1 MSEKYKISTLKV
13 TVDMK
18 TTTQATSMRVIGLEV
33 FLTAKESKHTEMETH
48 TRDKL
53 CTGKNSDKEF
63 IILQMERCMKAVFTI
78 IKAMVWEKWHT
89 RIKRAMMV
97 NGNWVNFMEKAVL
110 FFKLVK
116 FTKEITWME
125 KDKDMENIRLEMV
138 VTMKETGKMECSRE
152 KECSIKVTTESKANG
167 LMDSL

>member
-1 MSEKYKISTLKV
+1 MSSRKTASMSEKYKISTLKV

-18 TTTQATSMRVIGLEV
+18 TTTQATSMRVVGLEV

-78 IKAMVWEKWHT
+78 IKAMVWEK
-89 RIKRAMMV
+89 
-97 NGNWVNFMEKAVL
+97 
-110 FFKLVK
+110 
-116 FTKEITWME
+116 
-125 KDKDMENIRLEMV
+125 
-138 VTMKETGKMECSRE
+138 
-152 KECSIKVTTESKANG
+152 
-167 LMDSL
+167 